1 MLTQNSPQV
10 DRSAPVKGNAF
21 GVASGVMGWTLDA
34 FDFFVVV
41 FIVDILAARF
51 HVPKSAIVWTITAT
65 LAMRPVGALIFGAL
79 ADRYGRRGPLMGV
92 VIYFSVIELL
102 CGFAPNYGIFLLL
115 RALYGIGM
123 GGYWGIGASLAMESA
138 PVEKRGFLSGM
149 MQGGYP
155 MGYLLAAGTMLVV
168 VPLFG
173 WRATFFVGVI
183 PAMFTVYLASK
194 APEP

>member
-1 MLTQNSPQV
+1 M
-10 DRSAPVKGNAF
+10 KGNSF

-92 VIYFSVIELL
+92 VIYFSVIEFRDNRRRFTLQARVNDDRESSAAVGRSDQAAL
-102 CGFAPNYGIFLLL
+102 GRRYG
-115 RALYGIGM
+115 
-123 GGYWGIGASLAMESA
+123 SVLA
-138 PVEKRGFLSGM
+138 RGD
-149 MQGGYP
+149 
-155 MGYLLAAGTMLVV
+155 T
-168 VPLFG
+168 
-173 WRATFFVGVI
+173 
-183 PAMFTVYLASK
+183 
-194 APEP
+194 